1 MCVVC
6 VCVCV
11 CGVCVFVVVCERERE
26 SIRLSEHSLSVE
38 TGRHKTE
45 LESQRAPTVFSLH
58 RGTHRG
64 RAALPY
70 RVQQI

>member
-1 MCVVC
+1 MC

-11 CGVCVFVVVCERERE
+11 RERERE
-26 SIRLSEHSLSVE
+26 REYRLSQHSLCVE
-38 TGRHKTE
+38 TQTE

-64 RAALPY
+64 RAALSLQSAANINTSEMP
-70 RVQQI
+70 ILNK